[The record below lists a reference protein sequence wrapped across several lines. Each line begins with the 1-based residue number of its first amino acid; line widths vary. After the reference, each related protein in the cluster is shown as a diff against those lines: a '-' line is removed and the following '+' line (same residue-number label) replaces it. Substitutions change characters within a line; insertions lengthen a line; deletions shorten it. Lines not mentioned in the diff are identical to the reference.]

1 LLLFLNYSL
10 NTIRMTISNSH
21 KYLLNQVMA
30 ADADEWRSLSTEST
44 PMLKKKGRQSIT
56 TYNVLLLFMLSI
68 FMFMTGTSFLDCLQ
82 NTRLRSLALALSVL
96 LFLCYVVYLLVARS
110 CNRNNR
116 LCLQSI

>member
-1 LLLFLNYSL
+1 
-10 NTIRMTISNSH
+10 MTISNSH
-21 KYLLNQVMA
+21 DYLLKQVMA

-68 FMFMTGTSFLDCLQ
+68 FMFMTGTSLLDCLQ

-96 LFLCYVVYLLVARS
+96 LFMCHVVY
-110 CNRNNR
+110 
-116 LCLQSI
+116 QSFSGTYLHKEQQIVPAVNIVGRYNIQSPS